1 MFVSLFVN
9 LINWVNIVARFYEN
23 SAGGIS
29 IQNISFLSEDIFIFL
44 PVFLS
49 YKIFTFAYQI
59 RRDVTGCC
67 KNLEKEE
74 KHIDFIEGWFSV
86 SYTSPERFDLIGKN
100 YFFSFSVLS
109 AGISRNQTLAA
120 FLI

>member
-59 RRDVTGCC
+59 RRDVTSCC

-74 KHIDFIEGWFSV
+74 KHIDFIEGWFSI
-86 SYTSPERFDLIGKN
+86 SLLQKDLTLLGKIN
-100 YFFSFSVLS
+100 FFLLQF
-109 AGISRNQTLAA
+109 
-120 FLI
+120 